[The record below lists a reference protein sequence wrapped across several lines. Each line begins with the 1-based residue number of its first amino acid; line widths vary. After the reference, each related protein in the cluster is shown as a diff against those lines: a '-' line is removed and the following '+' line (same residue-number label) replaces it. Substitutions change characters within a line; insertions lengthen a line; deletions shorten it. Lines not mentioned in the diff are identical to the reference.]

1 MMSFMLRLAHGIM
14 AGLFAFSVALQ
25 FNDPNPA
32 PWILLYGMSAL
43 AAGLAAVGRASRY
56 LAFGVLAIC
65 ALWEIQYLRVGAWH
79 TPLSAL
85 VAEWHMMNEAIIRGR
100 EFYALILIGSW
111 MAVIGCTARRNAP
124 PAQ

>member
-1 MMSFMLRLAHGIM
+1 MMSFILRFAHGIM
-14 AGLFAFSVALQ
+14 AGLFAFSVTLQ
-25 FNDPNPA
+25 INDPNPA

-43 AAGLAAVGRASRY
+43 AAGLAAAGRSSRY
-56 LAFGVLAIC
+56 LALGVLAIC

-85 VAEWHMMNEAIIRGR
+85 VAEWHMTNETIVLGR

-111 MAVIGCTARRNAP
+111 MTVIGCTARRNAP
-124 PAQ
+124 TAQ